1 MVCFLRDSHQ
11 AVIPK
16 GINMSKITIKN
27 FWQLLKQAGGA
38 FMKDKVPKLSASL
51 SYYTMFS
58 LGPVLLIV
66 IFLARQFYGE
76 DAINGVLF
84 GQLRHLIGATAALQ
98 IQSLIQNAAIT
109 GSTLTTIISFI
120 TLFIGATSVFSE
132 IQDSI
137 NTIWRLKI
145 KEGAS
150 WKVTVKQRLI
160 SFSLV
165 IGLGFLLLVSLILNS
180 LIELLMDV
188 LQKHFPEITVVMFY
202 IFNLVV
208 TLFIISVLFAII
220 FKVLPDAIIKWSDVA
235 VGAIFTAILFMLGKF
250 GITFYIGRSNVG
262 TTYGAAGSLV
272 VLLLWVY
279 YSSVILYFGAEFTKA
294 YAAHFGSRITPNQY
308 AVWIKNVEIEE
319 ENGSLKQIE
328 QKKKHENEQTGD
340 DIKVT

>member
-1 MVCFLRDSHQ
+1 
-11 AVIPK
+11 
-16 GINMSKITIKN
+16 MSKITIKS
-27 FWQLLKQAGGA
+27 FWQLLKEAGGG
-38 FMKDKVPKLSASL
+38 FVKDKVPKLSASL
-51 SYYTMFS
+51 SYYTMFA

-66 IFLARQFYGE
+66 IFLAKLFYGE

-84 GQLRHLIGATAALQ
+84 GQLRHLIGDIAAIQ
-98 IQSLIQNAAIT
+98 IQTLIQNAAIT
-109 GSTLTTIISFI
+109 GSTFTTIISFI

-145 KEGAS
+145 KDNAS

-188 LQKHFPEITVVMFY
+188 LEKRIPGITVVAFY
-202 IFNLVV
+202 IANLVI
-208 TLFIISVLFAII
+208 TLFIISSLFAII
-220 FKVLPDAIIKWSDVA
+220 FKVLPDAIIRWRDVA

-262 TTYGAAGSLV
+262 STYGAAGSLV

-279 YSSVILYFGAEFTKA
+279 YSSMILYFGAEFTKA
-294 YAAHFGSRITPNQY
+294 YAVRFGDEIRPNDY
-308 AVWIKNVEIEE
+308 ATTYQQVNIESNKESVQENVEDEKITAAKVQAVK
-319 ENGSLKQIE
+319 NKQ
-328 QKKKHENEQTGD
+328 QA
-340 DIKVT
+340 